1 VIQELEPI
9 CTFLVSPGI
18 SVDRIHLFC
27 GQVDASGAGGVHGLD
42 HEGEDIRVLV
52 MTADQAIGELY
63 GGRMNST
70 SVVIALQ
77 WLALRR
83 DELRHRWLAKPDQP

>member
-1 VIQELEPI
+1 M
-9 CTFLVSPGI
+9 VSPGI

-27 GQVDASGAGGVHGLD
+27 GQVDASRAGGVHGLD

-52 MTADQAIGELY
+52 MEAEQAIGELY

-70 SVVIALQ
+70 SVIIALQ
-77 WLALRR
+77 WLATRR
-83 DELRHRWLAKPDQP
+83 TELQQRWSSSD